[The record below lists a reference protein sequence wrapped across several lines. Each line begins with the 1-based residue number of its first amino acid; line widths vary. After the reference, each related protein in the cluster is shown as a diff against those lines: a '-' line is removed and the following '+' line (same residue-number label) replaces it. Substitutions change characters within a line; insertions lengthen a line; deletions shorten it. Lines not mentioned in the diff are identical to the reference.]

1 MKRLVLLL
9 LALLGGYAAWRRFT
23 SGPTGPARSRELSP
37 LAPTGPGEEPQVQSF
52 MTVARPDTTADA
64 KPATA
69 DSQPV
74 SDDSAPVSDDSTPVP
89 DDAAPA
95 AADPAPVSAEAGYG
109 PGSAAPGPDGSG
121 PDGWT
126 VKGNAGSMLF
136 HTPDSPWY
144 GRTVAEVWFQD
155 EDSAR
160 VAGFQHW
167 DRKQR

>member
-52 MTVARPDTTADA
+52 MTVARPDTTAD
-64 KPATA
+64 
-69 DSQPV
+69 SQPV
-74 SDDSAPVSDDSTPVP
+74 SDGSAPVPDDSTPA
-89 DDAAPA
+89 D
-95 AADPAPVSAEAGYG
+95 ADPAPVAAEAGYG
-109 PGSAAPGPDGSG
+109 PGSAAPGPDGFG

-160 VAGFQHW
+160 AAGFQHW